1 MFVPP
6 FSTELNFRYFCLTEI
21 LIYLDLVQ
29 FEYLWRETEEM
40 LQILEDADSYF
51 YDLVEVY
58 RNIGAREMDAGDLE
72 SLVGNLEDISEFLIK
87 MQRAVVNAFYRA

>member
-1 MFVPP
+1 
-6 FSTELNFRYFCLTEI
+6 
-21 LIYLDLVQ
+21 
-29 FEYLWRETEEM
+29 M

-87 MQRAVVNAFYRA
+87 MQRAVVNAFYRAWHYSDIDKTYIFLIFFAFKKMFI